1 MTGSFV
7 NINETSGSN
16 KAVEV
21 PESISGYQF
30 LKKGSV
36 PSGQLVI

>member
-16 KAVEV
+16 KAREF
-21 PESISGYQF
+21 PEFLSDCQF
-30 LKKGSV
+30 LRKGSV
-36 PSGQLVI
+36 PYDQLVT